1 MDKEHKPQTIIYLA
15 LIILVGI
22 LITAA
27 HFVNKKNERLLAE
40 LENSVPKTPE
50 VDVITIEESRLD
62 ELAPGDR
69 LIDAV
74 IKAKSDPNKSFKIIR
89 RDDTAEWQEG
99 WDCYC
104 VYNGTT
110 FSSLEDLI
118 KYMAP
123 GNREWMEKYLSPEEI
138 AMWDKYYFLTYTG
151 HSGQEAIDAIVAETG
166 IYDPILKD
174 HLHDMLHFMGMGS
187 SQYPSAPAGIK
198 WSILDPAIS
207 FHPGTDDFYIG
218 QVEAASK
225 ILYNTVT
232 KHYHLFSQER
242 INQATIEAVNS
253 LTEEEQGWLQENL
266 PDLIAMIDAAMADY
280 PEFSAIEN
288 ERATSTI
295 GWNSEYDH
303 TELAD
308 EDWARVKTALE
319 ETISQE

>member
-74 IKAKSDPNKSFKIIR
+74 IEAKSDPNKSFKIIR
-89 RDDTAEWQEG
+89 GDDTAEWQEG

-110 FSSLEDLI
+110 FSSLEDLV
-118 KYMAP
+118 KYVAP

-138 AMWDKYYFLTYTG
+138 AMWDKYYYLTYTG

-166 IYDPILKD
+166 ISDPILKE
-174 HLHDMLHFMGMGS
+174 HLHDILHFMGMGS
-187 SQYPSAPAGIK
+187 IQYPSAPGGIK
-198 WSILDPAIS
+198 WFILDPAVS
-207 FHPGTDDFYIG
+207 FHPGDDDFYIDHV
-218 QVEAASK
+218 QAARE

-242 INQATIEAVNS
+242 INQATAEAVDMF
-253 LTEEEQGWLQENL
+253 TEEDRGLLLENL
-266 PDLIAMIDAAMADY
+266 PDLITMIDTSMADY
-280 PEFSAIEN
+280 PEFGPIKN
-288 ERATSTI
+288 EKATSTI
-295 GWNSEYDH
+295 GWSSE

-308 EDWARVKTALE
+308 EDWARVRTALE
-319 ETISQE
+319 AAIKQE

>member
-74 IKAKSDPNKSFKIIR
+74 IEAKSDPNKSFKIIR
-89 RDDTAEWQEG
+89 GDDTAEWQEG

-110 FSSLEDLI
+110 FSSLEDLV
-118 KYMAP
+118 KYVAP

-138 AMWDKYYFLTYTG
+138 AMWDKYYYLTYTG

-166 IYDPILKD
+166 ISDPILKE
-174 HLHDMLHFMGMGS
+174 HLHDILHFMGMGS
-187 SQYPSAPAGIK
+187 IQYPSAPGGIK
-198 WSILDPAIS
+198 WFILDPAVS
-207 FHPGTDDFYIG
+207 FHPGDDDFYIDHV
-218 QVEAASK
+218 QAARE

-242 INQATIEAVNS
+242 INQATAEAVDMF
-253 LTEEEQGWLQENL
+253 TEEDRGLLLENL
-266 PDLIAMIDAAMADY
+266 PDLITMIDTSMADY
-280 PEFSAIEN
+280 PEFGPIKN
-288 ERATSTI
+288 EKATSTI
-295 GWNSEYDH
+295 GWSSE

-308 EDWARVKTALE
+308 EDWARVRCLTAPLP
-319 ETISQE
+319 